1 MIAWALSNRR
11 TGSQQGD
18 TEVTVK
24 DSGVR
29 TVIRNFAIEIVI
41 YAVLVVGYFF
51 LVLRLIGE
59 PLVKLF
65 NSNLTLY
72 AIVAL
77 VLIVAQGVLLEAITS
92 FLIDRLG
99 LENPE

>member
-1 MIAWALSNRR
+1 M
-11 TGSQQGD
+11 
-18 TEVTVK
+18 K